1 MTRRQQRMVLV
12 ALLVTG
18 VATAVGFGIN
28 AFQQNLQY
36 FFSPTDVVAKKS
48 PHDRNFR
55 LGGLVTVGSVQRQ
68 GDGLTIA
75 FSVTDTIETVDILYT
90 GILPDLFSEGQGIVA
105 TGKMGPNGIFI
116 AEEVL
121 AKHDENYMPPEVAAA
136 LEKAKGVKMPTSH
149 QGPDAPAIETL

>member
-18 VATAVGFGIN
+18 VAVAVGFGIN

-48 PHDRNFR
+48 PPDRNFR
-55 LGGLVTVGSVQRQ
+55 LGGLVTVGSVERQ
-68 GDGLTIA
+68 GDGLTIR
-75 FSVTDTIETVDILYT
+75 FSVTDTVETVDILYT

-105 TGKMGPNGIFI
+105 TGKMGPGGTFV

-136 LEKAKGVKMPTSH
+136 LEKAKGVEMPTSH
-149 QGPDAPAIETL
+149 QGPDAPASETL